1 MVLTGGMHE
10 RYCSQKCYDAGG
22 ATITKH
28 LLQNWT
34 GDCSVCRDDV
44 ALRVGGAA
52 SMVCW
57 KPGLFLFHC
66 GSPNCIAAVRNTVR
80 QTDVCPICGA
90 GVQSSKPWWQ
100 FWG

>member
-1 MVLTGGMHE
+1 MAFTGGMGE

-22 ATITKH
+22 ATVTKH

-34 GDCSVCRDDV
+34 GDCSVCRGDV

-66 GSPNCIAAVRNTVR
+66 GSPSCVAAVRKAVR
-80 QTDVCPICGA
+80 ETDVCPICGSEVH
-90 GVQSSKPWWQ
+90 GSQPWWK
-100 FWG
+100 FW